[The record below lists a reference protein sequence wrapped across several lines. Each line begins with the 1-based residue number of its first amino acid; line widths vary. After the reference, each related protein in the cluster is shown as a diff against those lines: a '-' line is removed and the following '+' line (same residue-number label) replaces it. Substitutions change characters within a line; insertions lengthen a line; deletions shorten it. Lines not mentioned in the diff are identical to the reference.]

1 MVDPSAGVGYDTS
14 VSKIE
19 EIAKIDRPQLGDTVP
34 LLVFR
39 AFRHFSSDYVEEI
52 MGRGVSTVF
61 QNGGRELG
69 REVGRNLYS
78 SDLHQ
83 YLGSVVQWVWECGV
97 GVLKPVE
104 LSESNIILALDECIT
119 CAGMDNIGK
128 RICHFEVG
136 LVAGVVETFLQRKV
150 PAEESKCGAN
160 GEGTCEV
167 TVRLK

>member
-1 MVDPSAGVGYDTS
+1 MGYHTLVTKIQDL
-14 VSKIE
+14 SKAE
-19 EIAKIDRPQLGDTVP
+19 RPIMGEAIP
-34 LLVFR
+34 LIVFR

-52 MGRGVSTVF
+52 MGRGVNVVF

-69 REVGRNLYS
+69 KEVGGNLYQ
-78 SDLHQ
+78 SDIHE
-83 YLGSVVQWVWECGV
+83 YLGGVIQWVADAKV

-104 LSESNIILALDECIT
+104 LSDSKLVVQLDECIT
-119 CAGMDNIGK
+119 CAGMDPLGK

-136 LVAGVVETFLQRKV
+136 LVAGVVEAFLKRKV
-150 PAEESKCGAN
+150 PAEETKCGAN

>member
-1 MVDPSAGVGYDTS
+1 MPR
-14 VSKIE
+14 VSKID
-19 EIAKIDRPQLGDTVP
+19 EIGKTDRPKCGDKIP

-39 AFRHFSSDYVEEI
+39 AFRHYSSDYVEEI
-52 MGRGVSTVF
+52 MGRGVSVVF

-69 REVGRNLYS
+69 KEVGNNLLD
-78 SDLHQ
+78 SDLNK
-83 YLGSVVQWVWECGV
+83 YLGSVVQWVFDTGV

-104 LSESNIILALDECIT
+104 VSEENIIVQLDECIT
-119 CAGMDNIGK
+119 CAGMDSIGK

-136 LVAGVVETFLQRKV
+136 LVAGVVETFLKRKV
-150 PAEESKCGAN
+150 PAEETKCNAN